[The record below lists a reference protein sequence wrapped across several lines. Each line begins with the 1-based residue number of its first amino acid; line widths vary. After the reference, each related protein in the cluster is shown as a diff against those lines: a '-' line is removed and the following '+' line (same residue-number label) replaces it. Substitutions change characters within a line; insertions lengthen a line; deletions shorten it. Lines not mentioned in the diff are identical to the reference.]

1 MKAIV
6 HQYKKGVEG
15 LENKFLSETHP
26 NAGEVK
32 VKLKAAGL
40 NHRDLFIINNRKE
53 MDLPL
58 VIGSD
63 GAGIVTE
70 IGEGVSAD
78 LLQAEVLLI
87 LVLDG
92 RISPKYQS
100 YQRY

>member
-1 MKAIV
+1 MR
-6 HQYKKGVEG
+6 
-15 LENKFLSETHP
+15 
-26 NAGEVK
+26 EVK
-32 VKLKAAGL
+32 VKLKVAGL

-78 LLQAEVLLI
+78 LLQAEVIINPSIGWENIAEVPELPEVLGDRKMERLLNM
-87 LVLDG
+87 
-92 RISPKYQS
+92 
-100 YQRY
+100 

>member
-1 MKAIV
+1 MKV
-6 HQYKKGVEG
+6 
-15 LENKFLSETHP
+15 
-26 NAGEVK
+26 
-32 VKLKAAGL
+32 AGL

-78 LLQAEVLLI
+78 LLQAEVIINPSIGWENIAEVPELPEVLGDRKMERLLNM
-87 LVLDG
+87 
-92 RISPKYQS
+92 
-100 YQRY
+100 